1 MTLQEKLN
9 RKEFLM
15 KMGLGGA
22 ALFATLTSCSTSDT
36 TVTPSSSGSFSIDL
50 STSTYSALL
59 KIGGYVKINSV
70 IIARI
75 SSGTDSSAYA
85 AIARICPHEKQ
96 DRMIYDTSAGEFRCT
111 DHNWYFKTSGK
122 GDGNAS
128 TTGFS
133 VALSGNMLTI
143 S

>member
-9 RKEFLM
+9 RKEFLI

-75 SSGTDSSAYA
+75 SSGTDISSAYA

-96 DRMIYDTSAGEFRCT
+96 DRMIYDTSAGSLGVQTIIGTLKLREKGTEMQAQRVFRL
-111 DHNWYFKTSGK
+111 H
-122 GDGNAS
+122 
-128 TTGFS
+128 
-133 VALSGNMLTI
+133 
-143 S
+143 